1 MDNNENDEK
10 KSKTTVKEY
19 IDELEKVLS
28 DPEKLTYEETKQ
40 YMDVAYEA
48 ISLNSAEDNEENAII
63 LKSIM
68 DRLSVIST
76 LKKPKPNNKVIPKP
90 VFDNKESKKEEEIP
104 VAKTAVSV
112 TEPSK
117 EEIDKAISAQNEAKQ
132 NVTYNQTLVINES
145 NKNEVSNDTID
156 TDNVVND
163 KMKEEENET
172 VSMEIDGPSI
182 EEQIFVSNDDDVDNK
197 ETSSPKDIYEYYG
210 VEKTN
215 EPFEGDDD
223 LDVDPDA
230 LEADSGSV
238 DNGLKVSDQDEK
250 EKQLGKKTM
259 TAMDISEY
267 EPSLKDDAPSVV
279 EAEALPED
287 MTKADAEEETSEAIS
302 MGFQPEL
309 NFNED
314 STLVMPLVGDILL
327 NYSADKSIY
336 FPTLKQYKVNPA
348 VMIATAEGTS
358 VSAGADGL
366 VKRIYDSPVT
376 GKTIVMD
383 LGNGYELTYGQLKDV
398 SVSEG
403 SYVKTGDILGEV
415 GSPTRYFSVEGTHL
429 YMKLTKE
436 GVPQNPLG

>member
-1 MDNNENDEK
+1 MKKHTGRNNLGKEK
-10 KSKTTVKEY
+10 AVMIASSVLILGALTVTGIYVRKE
-19 IDELEKVLS
+19 DQK
-28 DPEKLTYEETKQ
+28 
-40 YMDVAYEA
+40 
-48 ISLNSAEDNEENAII
+48 AEDNGY
-63 LKSIM
+63 SI
-68 DRLSVIST
+68 DL
-76 LKKPKPNNKVIPKP
+76 
-90 VFDNKESKKEEEIP
+90 ESLEQSAEEIP
-104 VAKTAVSV
+104 
-112 TEPSK
+112 
-117 EEIDKAISAQNEAKQ
+117 
-132 NVTYNQTLVINES
+132 
-145 NKNEVSNDTID
+145 
-156 TDNVVND
+156 
-163 KMKEEENET
+163 EEELII
-172 VSMEIDGPSI
+172 V
-182 EEQIFVSNDDDVDNK
+182 
-197 ETSSPKDIYEYYG
+197 
-210 VEKTN
+210 
-215 EPFEGDDD
+215 GDDD

-358 VSAGADGL
+358 ASAGADGL

-398 SVSEG
+398 FVSEG